1 MLFFMA
7 ELEEK
12 ILIAF
17 EEKAMI
23 WWWYIFFLFVNM
35 EKILQKKF
43 LNKLNSF
50 YPTIKFTGKYAK
62 ERIIFQMQIQD
73 QQGELMTDLFVKPRL
88 PIHTS
93 LQIQTPLIFIVAR
106 KNYQMVKL
114 LKLNIIY
121 CEKKSFD
128 KRCNDLE
135 KWLMEREY
143 NG

>member
-62 ERIIFQMQIQD
+62 ERIIFQM
-73 QQGELMTDLFVKPRL
+73 
-88 PIHTS
+88 
-93 LQIQTPLIFIVAR
+93 
-106 KNYQMVKL
+106 
-114 LKLNIIY
+114 
-121 CEKKSFD
+121 
-128 KRCNDLE
+128 
-135 KWLMEREY
+135 
-143 NG
+143 